1 MDFMTEYKSKLGT
14 PAQAAALVRD
24 GDWVEYGNGTTFA
37 ALCDE
42 ALAARRDELHD
53 VKIRGQI
60 MYGPLKAVECDPT
73 GEHFTYNSWHC
84 SAYER
89 KLLDRGQ
96 GFFSPMIFRNLAWYY
111 RENIPSDVA
120 FVQATPM
127 DKHGY
132 FNFSVSAGTT
142 LDIAGRCRAIVIEVN
157 RHLPKVYGAWN
168 ESIHISDVAMVV
180 EGGDRPTPQVPS
192 RAPSAEDI
200 AIANHVIPYIVDGAT
215 LQLGIGGT
223 PDALGSIIAQSDLKD
238 LGMHTEL
245 CTDGFLDL
253 YKAGKLTNKRKN
265 IFRGKGVLGLATG
278 SQALYD
284 WLDENP
290 GVIALPIAYVN
301 DPAVISQMDNFI
313 SLNSCVSVDL
323 YGQVSSESAGLRQI
337 SGTGGQVDFLTGA
350 AMSRGGKAFI
360 CVASSRVGKDGV
372 RRSNIVPHFNGEI
385 ITSPRAQAYYIATE
399 NGVVNLAGRSTWER
413 AEGLIGLAHPDF
425 REELIRAAEEQRI
438 WRRSNRR

>member
-265 IFRGKGVLGLATG
+265 IFPGKGVLGLATG

>member
-1 MDFMTEYKSKLGT
+1 M
-14 PAQAAALVRD
+14 
-24 GDWVEYGNGTTFA
+24 
-37 ALCDE
+37 
-42 ALAARRDELHD
+42 
-53 VKIRGQI
+53 
-60 MYGPLKAVECDPT
+60 
-73 GEHFTYNSWHC
+73 
-84 SAYER
+84 
-89 KLLDRGQ
+89 
-96 GFFSPMIFRNLAWYY
+96 
-111 RENIPSDVA
+111 
-120 FVQATPM
+120 
-127 DKHGY
+127 
-132 FNFSVSAGTT
+132 
-142 LDIAGRCRAIVIEVN
+142 
-157 RHLPKVYGAWN
+157 
-168 ESIHISDVAMVV
+168 
-180 EGGDRPTPQVPS
+180 
-192 RAPSAEDI
+192 
-200 AIANHVIPYIVDGAT
+200 
-215 LQLGIGGT
+215 
-223 PDALGSIIAQSDLKD
+223 
-238 LGMHTEL
+238 
-245 CTDGFLDL
+245 
-253 YKAGKLTNKRKN
+253 
-265 IFRGKGVLGLATG
+265 LGLAPG

-284 WLDENP
+284 WLDDNP

>member
-157 RHLPKVYGAWN
+157 SHLPKVYGAWN
-168 ESIHISDVAMVV
+168 ESIHISDVTMVV

>member
-14 PAQAAALVRD
+14 PEQAAALVKN

>member
-399 NGVVNLAGRSTWER
+399 NGVVNLAGRSAWER

>member
-1 MDFMTEYKSKLGT
+1 MDFISEYKSKLGT
-14 PAQAAALVRD
+14 PEQAAALVKS
-24 GDWVEYGNGTTFA
+24 GDWVEYCNGTTFA

-42 ALAARRDELHD
+42 ALTARRDELTD
-53 VKIRGQI
+53 VKLRGQI
-60 MYGPLKAVECDPT
+60 MYGPIKAAECDPT

-89 KLLDRGQ
+89 KMLDRGQ
-96 GFFSPMIFRNLAWYY
+96 AFFSPMIFRNLAWYY
-111 RENIPSDVA
+111 RENIPADVA

-132 FNFSVSAGTT
+132 FNFSLSAGTS
-142 LDIAGRCRAIVIEVN
+142 LDMIGRCRAIVIEVN
-157 RHLPKVYGAWN
+157 RYLPKIYGAWN
-168 ESIHISDVAMVV
+168 ESIHISDVTMVV
-180 EGGDRPTPQVPS
+180 EGGDHPAPQVPS

-278 SQALYD
+278 TQALYD

-301 DPAVISQMDNFI
+301 DPSVIAQMDNFI

-323 YGQVSSESAGLRQI
+323 YGQISSESAGLRQI

-399 NGVVNLAGRSTWER
+399 NGVFNLAGRSTWER

-425 REELIRAAEEQRI
+425 RDELIRAAEEQRI

>member
-301 DPAVISQMDNFI
+301 DPSVIAQMDNFI

-323 YGQVSSESAGLRQI
+323 YGQISSESAGLRQI

>member
-1 MDFMTEYKSKLGT
+1 MNPFSLGE
-14 PAQAAALVRD
+14 AAAACGGAYT
-24 GDWVEYGNGTTFA
+24 GDA
-37 ALCDE
+37 ALLAAPVKDVCIDSRRATPGALYVPIIGQVHDGHAFIDGARRGGALCTLTDRPLPEGPYIRVPDTLE
-42 ALAARRDELHD
+42 ALQKLAAF
-53 VKIRGQI
+53 
-60 MYGPLKAVECDPT
+60 Y
-73 GEHFTYNSWHC
+73 
-84 SAYER
+84 
-89 KLLDRGQ
+89 
-96 GFFSPMIFRNLAWYY
+96 
-111 RENIPSDVA
+111 
-120 FVQATPM
+120 
-127 DKHGY
+127 
-132 FNFSVSAGTT
+132 
-142 LDIAGRCRAIVIEVN
+142 RCRFDIPVIGVTGSVGKTSTKEMLAAVLSSRFRTFKTPGNLNNQTGVPLTLFRLEPEHELAIIEMGTNHPGEIRRLSAMAQPTICLITNVG
-157 RHLPKVYGAWN
+157 VA
-168 ESIHISDVAMVV
+168 HI
-180 EGGDRPTPQVPS
+180 EFF
-192 RAPSAEDI
+192 
-200 AIANHVIPYIVDGAT
+200 
-215 LQLGIGGT
+215 GT
-223 PDALGSIIAQSDLKD
+223 R
-238 LGMHTEL
+238 E
-245 CTDGFLDL
+245 
-253 YKAGKLTNKRKN
+253 N

-399 NGVVNLAGRSTWER
+399 NGVVNLAGRSAWER

>member
-350 AMSRGGKAFI
+350 AMSRGDKAFI

-399 NGVVNLAGRSTWER
+399 NGVVNLAGRSAWER

>member
-1 MDFMTEYKSKLGT
+1 MDFISEYKAKLGT
-14 PAQAAALVRD
+14 PEDAAKLVKS

-37 ALCDE
+37 VECDK
-42 ALAARRDELHD
+42 ALAKRRDELFD
-53 VKIRGQI
+53 VKFRGQI
-60 MYGPLKAVECDPT
+60 MYGPIEVVECDPT
-73 GEHFTYNSWHC
+73 GEHFCYNAWHC

-89 KLLDRGQ
+89 KLLDQ
-96 GFFSPMIFRNLAWYY
+96 GKAYFSPMIFRNLAWYH
-111 RENIPSDVA
+111 REFLHVNVA
-120 FVQATPM
+120 YVCATPM

-132 FNFSVSAGTT
+132 FNLSLSAGTA
-142 LDIAGRCRAIVIEVN
+142 LDMIGRADAIVIEVN
-157 RHLPKVYGAWN
+157 DKLPKIYGAYN
-168 ESIHISDVAMVV
+168 ESIHISDVTMVV
-180 EGGDRPTPQVPS
+180 ECEHGPVPTVP
-192 RAPSAEDI
+192 AKKPSAEDI
-200 AIANHVIPYIVDGAT
+200 RIAQNIIPFLVDGAT

-253 YKAGKLTNKRKN
+253 YNAGKLTNKRKN
-265 IFRGKGVLGLATG
+265 IFPGKGVLGLATG

-301 DPAVISQMDNFI
+301 DPAVIASMDNFI

-323 YGQVSSESAGLRQI
+323 YGQINSESAGLRHI

-350 AMSRGGKAFI
+350 AMSKGGKSFI

-372 RRSNIVPHFNGEI
+372 RTSNIVPHFNGEI
-385 ITSPRAQAYYIATE
+385 ITSPRSQAYYIATE
-399 NGVVNLAGRSTWER
+399 QGVFNLAGRSTWER
-413 AEGLIGLAHPDF
+413 AEGLVSLAHPDF
-425 REELIRAAEEQRI
+425 RDELIKAAEQQRI
-438 WRRSNRR
+438 WRRSNKR